1 MCLITTQSIAMIATK
16 DITIYKLVHTM
27 NNGMYTLYR
36 GFLVGLNVTYTSNID
51 ALTHTT
57 KTVVN
62 EALHAYADKD
72 KALRWRETYHKNDPT
87 ITLLKGR
94 VPKGSRYYMNC
105 HSKDIAADTMIYD
118 EIL

>member
-1 MCLITTQSIAMIATK
+1 MCLITTQSTPMIAYM
-16 DITIYKLVHTM
+16 DIPIYKLVHTM
-27 NNGMYTLYR
+27 NNGMYTLYK
-36 GFLVGLNVTYTSNID
+36 GAQVSLDVTYTSKID

-62 EALHAYADKD
+62 EALHAYGNKD
-72 KALRWRETYHKNDPT
+72 KALRWCEAYRKTDPT
-87 ITLLKGR
+87 VTLLKGR

-105 HSKDIAADTMIYD
+105 HSKDIAADTIIYD